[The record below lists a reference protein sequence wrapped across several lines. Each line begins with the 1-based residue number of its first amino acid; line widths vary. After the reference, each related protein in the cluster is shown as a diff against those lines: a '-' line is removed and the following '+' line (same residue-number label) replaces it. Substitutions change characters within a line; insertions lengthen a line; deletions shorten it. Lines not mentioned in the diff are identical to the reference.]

1 MRAVGGILTTQQSPI
16 FVFGVPAK
24 LAVLST
30 IPSGCLLFFTI
41 FTGLN
46 AIGLPVAFLMLC
58 GIFLWL
64 RQICRKNWHFENELI
79 YGRPTW
85 RGGKYVVIK
94 PGTSPSQKTPKSK
107 KQRQS
112 KPLLEGPTDLIDG
125 EKENAV

>member
-16 FVFGVPAK
+16 FIFGVPTK
-24 LAVLST
+24 LAVLSVV
-30 IPSGCLLFFTI
+30 PSGCLLFFTI

-46 AIGLPVAFLMLC
+46 VIGMPAAFVMAC

-79 YGRPTW
+79 YGRRTW
-85 RGGKYVVIK
+85 RNKKHIIIK
-94 PGTSPSQKTPKSK
+94 PGTSPSQKAPKGK

-112 KPLLEGPTDLIDG
+112 KPVLEGPTDLMDG